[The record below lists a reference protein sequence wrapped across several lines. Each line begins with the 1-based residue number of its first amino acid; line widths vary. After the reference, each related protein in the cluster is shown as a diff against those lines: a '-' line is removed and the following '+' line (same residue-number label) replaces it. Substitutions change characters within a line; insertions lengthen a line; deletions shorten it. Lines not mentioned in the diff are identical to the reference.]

1 MKDKSLE
8 ITLIVV
14 FGISGLA
21 VMLMAWLWASM
32 ESQRIMATVAGL
44 TGLLIATFKYISL
57 RKLFRNES
65 EKIPVRVELR
75 EKR

>member
-8 ITLIVV
+8 ITLIVI

-21 VMLMAWLWASM
+21 VLLMAWFWTSM
-32 ESQRIMATVAGL
+32 ESQRIVATLAGL

-57 RKLFRNES
+57 RKQFRNED
-65 EKIPVRVELR
+65 EKIPVRVALR
-75 EKR
+75 EKH

>member
-8 ITLIVV
+8 IMLIVV

-21 VMLMAWLWASM
+21 VMLIAWLWASM
-32 ESQRIMATVAGL
+32 ESQRIMATVVGL